1 MITRREFLQY
11 AAAAAAAPSEWR
23 NRQSGMAYRRLGRTN
38 CMISEF
44 VCGGNTISPA
54 NNQHVELA
62 IDMGLNY
69 LDTAPAYGR
78 GQSEQGYRPVVA
90 GSKRDRVF
98 LATKVSLWDDNRNQ
112 LFRRIYDS
120 LADTEKNKLQAA
132 ARDEIEKRRAGAP
145 DYLLDYFQGQMGELE
160 AAALS
165 NAMEK
170 RYGRQID
177 RKKNYH
183 DLILQSVE
191 QSLQRLGTDHVDIL
205 LCPHGA
211 NTPHELANFPEIFE
225 AFEKLK
231 KAGKA
236 CHLGVS
242 AHTDPAGV
250 LEAAIDAKVYSMA
263 MIAYNI
269 CNHHYVDKALERARN
284 ADLGVIAMKVARPVW
299 NGRAPRQPD
308 DPARQALIQK
318 AVPGDL
324 KIPQKAYLWALRHPA
339 IAACNS
345 ELINADLV
353 RDNLPLA
360 TSRNRQGAVAAPV
373 GNRSLTV
380 AAR

>member
-1 MITRREFLQY
+1 MVTRREFLQY
-11 AAAAAAAPSEWR
+11 AVAAAAPPGDWR

-44 VCGGNTISPA
+44 VCGGNTISPS

-78 GQSEQGYRPVVA
+78 GQSEQGYRPVVT
-90 GSKRDRVF
+90 GPKRDRVF

-112 LFRRIYDS
+112 LFRKIFDS
-120 LADTEKNKLQAA
+120 LPDTEKNKLQAA
-132 ARDEIEKRRAGAP
+132 AREEIEKRQAGAP
-145 DYLLDYFQGQMGELE
+145 DNLLDYFQGQRGELD

-165 NAMEK
+165 NVMEK

-177 RKKNYH
+177 RKQNYH
-183 DLILQSVE
+183 DLILQSVD
-191 QSLQRLGTDHVDIL
+191 QSLQRLGTDHVDVL

-211 NTPHELANFPEIFE
+211 NTPYELANFPEIFE

-236 CHLGVS
+236 RYLGVS

-250 LEAAIDAKVYSMA
+250 LEAAIDAKIYSMA

-269 CNHHYVDKALERARN
+269 CNHHYVDKSLERARQS
-284 ADLGVIAMKVARPVW
+284 DLGVIAMKVARPVW

-308 DPARQALIQK
+308 DSARQALLHE
-318 AVPGDL
+318 AMPGNL

-339 IAACNS
+339 VTACNS

-360 TSRNRQGAVAAPV
+360 GRRTG
-373 GNRSLTV
+373 
-380 AAR
+380 